1 MVPLKKNLLLSDSE
15 AADLQQ
21 ISEGMAIVVWYNV
34 VTISAL
40 NQGVPDGNVTRRY
53 SRIESAFEQVS

>member
-21 ISEGMAIVVWYNV
+21 ISDGIDTVV
-34 VTISAL
+34 
-40 NQGVPDGNVTRRY
+40 
-53 SRIESAFEQVS
+53 